1 MRSLIFSA
9 AVALSLMGIAYAGDQ
24 LYMDEM
30 DVLVYGRPVYPIEGF
45 VPPIVA
51 DSDEGKTFA
60 LIPYLTQPTL
70 RGPLSPKE
78 RIDAGHSAF
87 DVRQM
92 LDFMPSTDL
101 IRPVW

>member
-1 MRSLIFSA
+1 MRSLSFGA
-9 AVALSLMGIAYAGDQ
+9 TVALSLVGVAHAGDR
-24 LYMDEM
+24 LHMDEM
-30 DVLVYGRPVYPIEGF
+30 DAVVHGRPVFAIEGF
-45 VPPIVA
+45 EPPIVA
-51 DSDEGKTFA
+51 DSDEGETFA
-60 LIPYLTQPTL
+60 LPQPML

>member
-51 DSDEGKTFA
+51 DSDEGETFA
-60 LIPYLTQPTL
+60 LPQPML